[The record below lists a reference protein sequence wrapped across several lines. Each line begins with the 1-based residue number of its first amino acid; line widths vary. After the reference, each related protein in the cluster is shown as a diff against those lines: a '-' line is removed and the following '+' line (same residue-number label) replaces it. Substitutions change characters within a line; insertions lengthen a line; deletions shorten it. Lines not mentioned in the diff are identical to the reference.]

1 VIVDAP
7 AGNPPARGDAAP
19 PPIQTDLVAW
29 YAEGFT
35 DRFGDRLLLFDNT
48 GPALELL
55 RLNPQLAAVPGFE
68 AALRARVE
76 ELKTFSHPLFARV
89 RCVTTLD
96 DPRPHLALVSELVPG
111 ERLSQVLRTVE
122 LHDVRPDPG
131 AAVWL
136 IRQLLPAVAA
146 LHQRGEG
153 VAHGLLGCDRI
164 VVTPEGG
171 LAITEYVLAE
181 GVERLGLSVA
191 DLWQQFGIAARDT
204 AEGPRLD
211 AASDLM
217 QMGLLA
223 LSVLLGRPLRDDE
236 YPARVGALLD
246 EACSSQH
253 WTLSPM
259 LRPWLARA
267 LGVGATPF
275 ASLAE
280 AEAQLDLLLPGV
292 AGGWSPRLLPRPDEP
307 SLAAPGWRPLATLAD
322 RGREE
327 AGDAARAVR
336 PPGPPVAAP
345 QPGRAR
351 PQPIGSA
358 ATRGRYAASHA
369 EQPTTAAADRQAP
382 EALMIA
388 RLRRRVA
395 VLGLLAGAEAAALL
409 LLIAVSP
416 WTAPATPAAV
426 VAPGHDS
433 SLTTVSEPAS
443 DLRSTG
449 DGRPQA
455 VSASVGAGWL
465 AVSSEIP
472 VTVHAD
478 GELLG
483 STTSGR
489 FQLRDGDHLVVVANQ
504 ALGYRLAQKVRIQ
517 PGRTMRITTGIAQE
531 RPAGPSQLPPN
542 RPPR

>member
-1 VIVDAP
+1 
-7 AGNPPARGDAAP
+7 
-19 PPIQTDLVAW
+19 
-29 YAEGFT
+29 
-35 DRFGDRLLLFDNT
+35 
-48 GPALELL
+48 
-55 RLNPQLAAVPGFE
+55 
-68 AALRARVE
+68 
-76 ELKTFSHPLFARV
+76 
-89 RCVTTLD
+89 
-96 DPRPHLALVSELVPG
+96 
-111 ERLSQVLRTVE
+111 VLRTVE

-146 LHQRGEG
+146 LHQRGDG
-153 VAHGLLGCDRI
+153 IAHGLLGSDRI

-191 DLWQQFGIAARDT
+191 DLWQHFGIAARDT

-267 LGVGATPF
+267 LGAGATPF

-307 SLAAPGWRPLATLAD
+307 SLAAPGRRPPATLAD
-322 RGREE
+322 RGRAE
-327 AGDAARAVR
+327 AGDAARALR
-336 PPGPPVAAP
+336 PAGPPVAAP

-358 ATRGRYAASHA
+358 AATRGRHAASHA
-369 EQPTTAAADRQAP
+369 EQPTTAAAIRGAP
-382 EALMIA
+382 EAPTIA

-409 LLIAVSP
+409 VLIAVSP
-416 WTAPATPAAV
+416 WTAPATRAAV
-426 VAPGHDS
+426 AKPGRDS
-433 SLTTVSEPAS
+433 SVTTVSESAS
-443 DLRSTG
+443 ASRSTG